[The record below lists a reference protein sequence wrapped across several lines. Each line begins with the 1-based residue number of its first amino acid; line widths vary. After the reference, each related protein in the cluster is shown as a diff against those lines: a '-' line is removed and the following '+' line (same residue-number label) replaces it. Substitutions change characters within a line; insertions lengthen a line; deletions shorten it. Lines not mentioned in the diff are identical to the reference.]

1 MERKSDGLICV
12 IKQIEIVHMSEK
24 EKKEAQREATVLQ
37 MLEHQNI
44 IKYMEHYKTK
54 KGRFCIVMDYAEGN
68 KLITYYSLFLSK
80 LFAECN
86 NKPEIQREIK

>member
-1 MERKSDGLICV
+1 VERKSDGLICV

-37 MLEHQNI
+37 MLEHPNI

-54 KGRFCIVMDYAEGN
+54 KGRFCIVMDYAEGKIFTN
-68 KLITYYSLFLSK
+68 NLVLFLS
-80 LFAECN
+80 LIAFTLQLLTWNA
-86 NKPEIQREIK
+86 QVD